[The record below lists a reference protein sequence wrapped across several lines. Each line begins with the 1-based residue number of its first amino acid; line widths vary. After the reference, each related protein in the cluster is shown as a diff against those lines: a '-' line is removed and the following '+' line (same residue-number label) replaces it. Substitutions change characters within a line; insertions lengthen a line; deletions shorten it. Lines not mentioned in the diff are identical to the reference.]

1 MFKFFTHLV
10 LSQKRAAIFRHG
22 FIFSTQQRLV
32 NNFVKSN
39 AKLDIVAYN
48 ELMRVNLRS
57 NEHIKK
63 IADLYDEVIRNDIEP
78 NVATFNILMEMWIKE
93 GDINKVSGLYQQMLD
108 KGIRP
113 NSVTF
118 SIVIPAQVIS
128 GKTDQAL
135 ELLQKMISM
144 EESLEHKSRIFY
156 KLFQNLKG
164 DLALTKNF
172 LQGIVDHKINIDHKI
187 YNDLINAYVKK
198 PDLNGAFE
206 IYNAFINQGGMID
219 VITFTNMIKAIIQA
233 DKAEEAMQFYYE
245 VKQTGIQL
253 DTQAYTIML
262 DTFVKMRRTAEAQRI
277 FVEMRRSKVKPNV
290 ITYTS
295 LITGLGQAYN
305 YDGVRNVH
313 NLVRMDLN
321 VELDIGIY
329 NALMDAYNRCGHIH
343 QVLLIWDL
351 LIIGELP
358 IDNSTVS
365 IILDSCGYGR
375 VIHRILNI
383 WKYLHD
389 KKFPLNLNNYHSYIE
404 ALARNQLFDEAKN
417 VLMNELK
424 NKGFKPEAKTIRSLL
439 NFLHDVPK
447 KSRCEYEI
455 IEWVRNEYPDLAKEM
470 KFTERKSSKKGGD

>member
-1 MFKFFTHLV
+1 
-10 LSQKRAAIFRHG
+10 
-22 FIFSTQQRLV
+22 
-32 NNFVKSN
+32 
-39 AKLDIVAYN
+39 
-48 ELMRVNLRS
+48 MRTNLRS
-57 NEHIKK
+57 NEHSKK
-63 IADLYDEVIRNDIEP
+63 VVDLYDEVIRNDIEP
-78 NVATFNILMEMWIKE
+78 NIATFNILMEMWIKE
-93 GDINKVSGLYQQMLD
+93 GDTNKISGLYRQMLD
-108 KGIRP
+108 KGIQP

-118 SIVIPAQVIS
+118 SIVIPAQIIS
-128 GKTDQAL
+128 GKTNQAL
-135 ELLQKMISM
+135 ELLRKMISI
-144 EESLEHKSRIFY
+144 EESIEHKSRIFY
-156 KLFQNLKG
+156 KLFQNFKG
-164 DLALTKNF
+164 DLALTKIF

-187 YNDLINAYVKK
+187 YNDLINAYAKK
-198 PDLNGAFE
+198 PDINGAFE
-206 IYNAFINQGGMID
+206 IYNALINQGGMID

-233 DKAEEAMQFYYE
+233 DKAEEAIQFYYE

-253 DTQAYTIML
+253 DTQAYTTML
-262 DTFVKMRRTAEAQRI
+262 DTFVKMRRTAEALRI
-277 FVEMRRSKVKPNV
+277 FVEMRRSKIKPNV

-313 NLVRMDLN
+313 NLVRMDIN

-329 NALMDAYNRCGHIH
+329 NSLMDAYNRCGHIH

-375 VIHRILNI
+375 VVYRILNI
-383 WKYLHD
+383 WKYLQD

-424 NKGFKPEAKTIRSLL
+424 NNGFKPETKTIRSLL

-447 KSRCEYEI
+447 KSRYEYEI

-470 KFTERKSSKKGGD
+470 KFTERKSSKRNGD